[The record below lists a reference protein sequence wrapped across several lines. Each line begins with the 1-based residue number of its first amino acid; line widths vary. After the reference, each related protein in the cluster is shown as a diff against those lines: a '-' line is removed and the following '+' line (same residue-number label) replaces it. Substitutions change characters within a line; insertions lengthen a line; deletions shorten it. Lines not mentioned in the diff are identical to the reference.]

1 MANENKNSVAAAVLA
16 SESKSDDQ
24 KLYEI
29 FELFKD
35 DIKATNSSLYYALL
49 GWKYAHLKE
58 LNAQC

>member
-1 MANENKNSVAAAVLA
+1 MANENKGSVAAIILA
-16 SESKSDDQ
+16 SASKSDDQ

-49 GWKYAHLKE
+49 GWKYAHFKE
-58 LNAQC
+58 LNVHG